1 MSLNLKLAL
10 FAILLAILL
19 ATQWGMSLERER
31 RILVEEAQERA
42 MVLVR
47 TMAELARD
55 SIASARYGT
64 LDRQVL
70 SFMGERDAAY
80 ALILDDRSRIVA
92 ASQTDLV
99 GWSISGS
106 GANVPAL
113 IWTKD
118 LLVARAPI
126 LVPGLNP
133 GTAELA
139 FLRAPLDAKQARSL
153 ALLLRFLAAELA
165 LFTVFVILMV
175 FQLLVPVRSLVA
187 RLEEARPGTAPSP
200 IHLPKAAAPEIR
212 QIAAAV
218 DSLRFRVAEY
228 QAEILAEER
237 MATIGRMAADVAHE
251 IRNPLE
257 AISGAVEYLAGNE
270 SEDNDF
276 IRVIREE
283 VRNLNAYLSGV
294 LEFARSGGSAPE
306 PCDLGALAQETALL
320 AGPLAREAGIPLVLD
335 TLPCPCLA
343 SRTAVKRALF
353 NLVLNAIEAS
363 PRGNAVAIQTER
375 RGSMSVLM
383 VRDHGP
389 GIDPEI
395 GEKIFEPYFTTKV
408 GGTGLGLALTRRVV
422 EDHGGSLSIQKGDGG
437 GTLALI
443 SLPATGEP

>member
-1 MSLNLKLAL
+1 MSLNLKLSL
-10 FAILLAILL
+10 FALLLAILL
-19 ATQWGMSLERER
+19 AAQWGISLERER
-31 RILVEEAQERA
+31 RILIDEAQERA

-55 SIASARYGT
+55 SIASSRYGT

-92 ASQTDLV
+92 ASQSNLV

-106 GANVPAL
+106 RAGNPSLV
-113 IWTKD
+113 WTKD
-118 LLVARAPI
+118 LLIARAPI
-126 LVPGLNP
+126 LVPGLSP

-139 FLRAPLDAKQARSL
+139 IFRAPLEAKQARSL

-165 LFTVFVILMV
+165 LFTSFVILMV

-187 RLEEARPGTAPSP
+187 RLEEARPGAAHSP
-200 IHLPKAAAPEIR
+200 IMLPKAAAPEIR

-218 DSLRFRVAEY
+218 DALRFRVAEY

-270 SEDNDF
+270 SGDNDF

-283 VRNLNAYLSGV
+283 VRNLNAYLTGV
-294 LEFARSGGSAPE
+294 LEFARTGGSAPE
-306 PCDLGALAQETALL
+306 PCDLAILARETAVL
-320 AGPLAREAGIPLVLD
+320 AGPLAREAGVPLILD
-335 TLPCPCLA
+335 TLPSPCFA

-363 PRGNAVAIQTER
+363 PAGSKVAIHTER
-375 RGSMSVLM
+375 RDSISVLL
-383 VRDHGP
+383 VRDQGP
-389 GIDPEI
+389 GIDPEVR
-395 GEKIFEPYFTTKV
+395 GKIFEPYFTTKV

-422 EDHGGSLSIQKGDGG
+422 EDHGGSLSIQNGDGG
-437 GTLALI
+437 GTLATI
-443 SLPATGEP
+443 SLPASGES

>member
-31 RILVEEAQERA
+31 RILVEEAQQRA

-126 LVPGLNP
+126 LVPGLSP

-139 FLRAPLDAKQARSL
+139 FFRAPLDAKQARSL

-187 RLEEARPGTAPSP
+187 RLKEARPGTAPSP

-257 AISGAVEYLAGNE
+257 AISGAVEFLAGNE

-320 AGPLAREAGIPLVLD
+320 AGPLAREAGILLVLD

-343 SRTAVKRALF
+343 SRTSVKRALF

-422 EDHGGSLSIQKGDGG
+422 EDHGGTLSIHKEDGG